1 MDDEEDIAKFLK
13 LALEQAGYIVDMF
26 NDPLESL
33 SHCRAG
39 RYDLLL
45 FDIRMPQLN
54 GFELFGRIRQ
64 IDDKAQVCFMT
75 AFEEYYDEF
84 KRVLPDLRQ
93 EDECFIS
100 KPIGMDELIRT
111 VKLLFNN
118 SSRTG
123 IFGVTTGYNKSVT
136 KHRILTLSRLS
147 F

>member
-1 MDDEEDIAKFLK
+1 MFVPITTGTVTESSESISTSNKRILIVDDEEDIAKFLK
-13 LALEQAGYIVDMF
+13 LALERAGYIVDMF

-33 SHCRAG
+33 SHYRAG
-39 RYDLLL
+39 IYDLLL

-84 KRVLPDLRQ
+84 KRVLPDLHQ

-111 VKLLFNN
+111 VKLHLN
-118 SSRTG
+118 
-123 IFGVTTGYNKSVT
+123 
-136 KHRILTLSRLS
+136 
-147 F
+147 